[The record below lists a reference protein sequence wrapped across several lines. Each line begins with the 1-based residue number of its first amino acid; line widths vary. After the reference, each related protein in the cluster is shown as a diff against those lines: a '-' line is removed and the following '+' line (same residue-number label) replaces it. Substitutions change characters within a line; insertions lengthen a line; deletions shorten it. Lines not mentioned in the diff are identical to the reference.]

1 VSQPHCSALSSPSKS
16 RSWWASLAGGFCSYV
31 RNAIL
36 AFLLLLMV
44 VVTALVLSFGAVG
57 LIHWWEDDVIAPYT
71 DPEPN
76 TTPAP

>member
-1 VSQPHCSALSSPSKS
+1 VSQPHCSALSSQSKS
-16 RSWWASLAGGFCSYV
+16 RLSWGSLAGGFCIYV
-31 RNAIL
+31 RNAVL

-44 VVTALVLSFGAVG
+44 VVTAAVLSLGAVG
-57 LIHWWEDDVIAPYT
+57 LIHWWEDDVIAPYS